1 MSKVAKRASAGREA
15 VVDSEKSRH
24 CKHCFRVGGPEQF
37 KRCKQCKSVL
47 YCSMECQKAQWQ
59 EHKLLCQAISQ
70 LSNSESREF
79 KDPACVSHLTP
90 TEHAKAIDLIAKK
103 CMVKYL
109 LNDCEVDML
118 WDTGAQVS
126 IIPVKS
132 LQEHLGSIAI
142 RPLSELLETSLNLTA
157 VNGTQIPYIGW
168 VEVRVKLTPS
178 SGNSTQVELV
188 APFLVTSENLDCP
201 ILGYNAI
208 EELMRNDQNPITT
221 VY

>member
-1 MSKVAKRASAGREA
+1 M
-15 VVDSEKSRH
+15 
-24 CKHCFRVGGPEQF
+24 
-37 KRCKQCKSVL
+37 
-47 YCSMECQKAQWQ
+47 
-59 EHKLLCQAISQ
+59 
-70 LSNSESREF
+70 
-79 KDPACVSHLTP
+79 
-90 TEHAKAIDLIAKK
+90 IDLFGKK
-103 CMVKYL
+103 CMVKCL

-157 VNGTQIPYIGW
+157 VNGTLIPYIGW
-168 VEVRVKLTPS
+168 VEVRLKLTPS
-178 SGNSTQVELV
+178 SSNSTQVELV

-208 EELMRNDQNPITT
+208 EELVRNDQNPIPI
-221 VY
+221 VYESFPGKDKASME

>member
-1 MSKVAKRASAGREA
+1 MG
-15 VVDSEKSRH
+15 
-24 CKHCFRVGGPEQF
+24 
-37 KRCKQCKSVL
+37 
-47 YCSMECQKAQWQ
+47 CQKAQWQ

-90 TEHAKAIDLIAKK
+90 TEHAKVIDPIGKKCIAK
-103 CMVKYL
+103 CL
-109 LNDCEVDML
+109 LNDCEIDIL

-132 LQEHLGSIAI
+132 LHEHLGSIAI
-142 RPLSELLETSLNLTA
+142 RLLSELPETSLKLTV

-168 VEVRVKLTPS
+168 VDVRLTLTPS
-178 SGNSTQVELV
+178 SSNSNQVELV
-188 APFLVTSENLDCP
+188 APFLVTSESLDCP

-208 EELMRNDQNPITT
+208 EELVRNDQNPIPT
-221 VY
+221 VYESFPGEDKAKLDALVNFIQSTSSDHICSLKTD

>member
-1 MSKVAKRASAGREA
+1 
-15 VVDSEKSRH
+15 
-24 CKHCFRVGGPEQF
+24 
-37 KRCKQCKSVL
+37 
-47 YCSMECQKAQWQ
+47 
-59 EHKLLCQAISQ
+59 
-70 LSNSESREF
+70 
-79 KDPACVSHLTP
+79 
-90 TEHAKAIDLIAKK
+90 
-103 CMVKYL
+103 MVKCL

-168 VEVRVKLTPS
+168 VEVRLKLTPS
-178 SGNSTQVELV
+178 SSNSTQVELV
-188 APFLVTSENLDCP
+188 APFLVTSDNVDCP

-208 EELMRNDQNPITT
+208 EELVRNDQNPILT
-221 VY
+221 VYDHFPGKDKANLQYSSKLLKHLCLFPLPQC